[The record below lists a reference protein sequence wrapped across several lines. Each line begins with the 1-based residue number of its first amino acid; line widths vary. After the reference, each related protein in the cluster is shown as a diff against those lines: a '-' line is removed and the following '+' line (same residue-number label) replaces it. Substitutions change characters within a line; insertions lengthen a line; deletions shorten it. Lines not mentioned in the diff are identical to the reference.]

1 MNGKNMNMPNTM
13 SIMFFDEISQTMEGD
28 ENPL

>member
-13 SIMFFDEISQTMEGD
+13 FIVFFDEISQTMEGD
-28 ENPL
+28 DNHL